1 MKSKKIL
8 IIIFSIVIMLSYNY
22 ILASDVFSSNEGVYE
37 NDDATNSVEQITTS
51 AKEAYDLD
59 EYIETINKSV
69 NENLGQEVDFKDIA
83 NELLNKNNI
92 NHKNV
97 VTKLLE

>member
-8 IIIFSIVIMLSYNY
+8 IIIFSIVIMFSYNY
-22 ILASDVFSSNEGVYE
+22 ILASDVFSSNEEVYD
-37 NDDATNSVEQITTS
+37 NADTTKSVEQITTS

-83 NELLNKNNI
+83 N
-92 NHKNV
+92 
-97 VTKLLE
+97 

>member
-22 ILASDVFSSNEGVYE
+22 ILASDVFSSNEVVYD
-37 NDDATNSVEQITTS
+37 NDDTTKSVEQITTS